1 MKIFRSYFW
10 YVPTIIWMITIFNM
24 SGQVASTSQGFSLRV
39 TQKIVNV
46 IEIVRDGDEEDAEH
60 LTNMLHPYVRK
71 AAHMNEYAILYTLL
85 LLSFCAS
92 TIVTRAM
99 FYSILISLLYAC
111 TDEFHQTFVSLR
123 TGSILDVCV
132 DMTGVLAA
140 VTVSLFVYS
149 AWQLHV
155 AKRNKE

>member
-46 IEIVRDGDEEDAEH
+46 IEIVRDGDEADAEN
-60 LTNMLHPYVRK
+60 LTNI
-71 AAHMNEYAILYTLL
+71 HMNEYAILYTLL

-99 FYSILISLLYAC
+99 FYSILVSFVYAC

-123 TGSILDVCV
+123 SGDFIDVCI
-132 DMTGVLAA
+132 DMTGVMAA

-149 AWQLHV
+149 AWQLHRM
-155 AKRNKE
+155 KRNRE

>member
-1 MKIFRSYFW
+1 MKIIRKYFW
-10 YVPTIIWMITIFNM
+10 YVPTIFWMISIFSM
-24 SGQVASTSQGFSLRV
+24 SGQTSPSSNGFSYRV
-39 TQKIVNV
+39 TEKIVHV
-46 IEIVRDGDEEDAEH
+46 IEIVRDGDEADAEY
-60 LTNMLHPYVRK
+60 LTNKLHPYVRK
-71 AAHMNEYAILYTLL
+71 AAHMNEYAVLYTLL

-99 FYSILISLLYAC
+99 FYSILVSLIYAC

-140 VTVSLFVYS
+140 VTVSLIVYS

-155 AKRNKE
+155 TKRNKE

>member
-1 MKIFRSYFW
+1 MKILRSYFW
-10 YVPTIIWMITIFNM
+10 YVPTIIWMIMIFNM

-60 LTNMLHPYVRK
+60 LTNILHPYVRK

-99 FYSILISLLYAC
+99 FYSILVSFVYAC

-123 TGSILDVCV
+123 SGDFIDVCI
-132 DMTGVLAA
+132 DMTGVMAA
-140 VTVSLFVYS
+140 VTLSLFVYS
-149 AWQLHV
+149 ASQLHRM
-155 AKRNKE
+155 KRNRE

>member
-1 MKIFRSYFW
+1 MKILRSYFW
-10 YVPTIIWMITIFNM
+10 YVPTIIWMIMIFNM

-60 LTNMLHPYVRK
+60 LTNILHPYVRK

-99 FYSILISLLYAC
+99 FYSILVSFVYAC
-111 TDEFHQTFVSLR
+111 TDEFQFHR
-123 TGSILDVCV
+123 CV
-132 DMTGVLAA
+132 YRYDGCDGGCHLIALCVFCMAA
-140 VTVSLFVYS
+140 
-149 AWQLHV
+149 ARGE
-155 AKRNKE
+155 A

>member
-1 MKIFRSYFW
+1 MKILRSYFW
-10 YVPTIIWMITIFNM
+10 YVPTIIWMIMIFNM

-46 IEIVRDGDEEDAEH
+46 ID
-60 LTNMLHPYVRK
+60 
-71 AAHMNEYAILYTLL
+71 HMNEYAILYTLL

-99 FYSILISLLYAC
+99 FYSILVSFVYAC

-123 TGSILDVCV
+123 SGDFIDVCI
-132 DMTGVLAA
+132 DMTGVMAA
-140 VTVSLFVYS
+140 VTLSLFVYS
-149 AWQLHV
+149 AWQLHR
-155 AKRNKE
+155 AKRNRE

>member
-1 MKIFRSYFW
+1 MKIIRKYFW
-10 YVPTIIWMITIFNM
+10 YVPTIIWMISIFSM
-24 SGQVASTSQGFSLRV
+24 SGQTSHTSNGFSYRV
-39 TQKIVNV
+39 TAKIVQV
-46 IEIVRDGDEEDAEH
+46 IEIVRDGDEADAEH
-60 LTNMLHPYVRK
+60 LTNKLHPYVRK

-99 FYSILISLLYAC
+99 FYSILVSFMYAC
-111 TDEFHQTFVSLR
+111 TDEFHQTFVTLR
-123 TGSILDVCV
+123 TGSFLDVCV

-140 VTVSLFVYS
+140 VTLSLLVYS

-155 AKRNKE
+155 AKRNGE

>member
-1 MKIFRSYFW
+1 
-10 YVPTIIWMITIFNM
+10 M
-24 SGQVASTSQGFSLRV
+24 SGQTSPSSNGFSYRV
-39 TQKIVNV
+39 TEKIVHV
-46 IEIVRDGDEEDAEH
+46 IEIVRDGDEADAEY
-60 LTNMLHPYVRK
+60 LTYKLHPYVRK
-71 AAHMNEYAILYTLL
+71 AAHMNEYAVLYTLL
-85 LLSFCAS
+85 LLSFSAS

-99 FYSILISLLYAC
+99 FYSILVSLIYAC
-111 TDEFHQTFVSLR
+111 TDEFHQTFVSMR
-123 TGSILDVCV
+123 TGSFLDVCV